1 VDGGSLERMTIRP
14 ARSRRLFPFG
24 LTLVLVLAA
33 CGPSGQIIDPPAR
46 GARAETAPADPAE
59 HIAVI
64 VMENKEYGSVIGSS
78 HAPYLNRLAR
88 RKVLLRREYAT
99 SHPSLPNYLALIG
112 GSTFGTTS
120 DCTDCYVRGRNLV
133 DQLEAHGISW
143 SAYMQSMPSAC
154 YTGASSGTDP
164 NAYAKKHDPF
174 MYFNDIRNRPSRCNK
189 VVPFTELRA
198 DLRGGLPQF
207 VWITPNE
214 CADMHSC
221 SVATG
226 DAWLKRWVPRIL
238 PALGSN
244 GIVLILFD
252 EGSSDRGCCGV
263 DPGGGHVAALIA
275 GPGAAERTRI
285 RAAVDHYS
293 VLRLIEDEW
302 GLRRLRGAGDE
313 ATTTIQGWRAAA

>member
-1 VDGGSLERMTIRP
+1 MTIRP
-14 ARSRRLFPFG
+14 ARSRRLLLG
-24 LTLVLVLAA
+24 LTLGLVLAA
-33 CGPSGQIIDPPAR
+33 CGASGRIIDAPAR
-46 GARAETAPADPAE
+46 GSRGVAAPADPAG

-64 VMENKEYGSVIGSS
+64 LMENKEYGTVIGSS
-78 HAPYLNRLAR
+78 DAPYLNRLAR
-88 RKVLLRREYAT
+88 RKVLLKNAYAT
-99 SHPSLPNYLALIG
+99 THPSLPNYLALIG

-120 DCTDCYVRGRNLV
+120 DCTDCYVRRWNLV
-133 DQLEAHGISW
+133 DQLEGHGISW
-143 SAYMQSMPSAC
+143 KAYMQSMPSAC

-174 MYFNDIRNRPSRCNK
+174 MYFDDIRNRPRRCNK
-189 VVPFTELRA
+189 VVPFTELRT
-198 DLRGGLPQF
+198 DLRGGLPRF
-207 VWITPNE
+207 VWIPPNE

-238 PALGSN
+238 PALGTN

-252 EGSSDRGCCGV
+252 EGSSDLGCCGV

-275 GPGAAERTRI
+275 GPGAADRTRI

-302 GLRRLRGAGDE
+302 GLRRLQGAGDE
-313 ATTTIQGWRAAA
+313 ATTTIEGWEAAA